1 MAKRTIAVKEK
12 NLIDKLNANIANE
25 KSAENR
31 HVVRDPET
39 GRFKSV
45 KKADEPKPEKKEYE
59 KPETYVWDNNG
70 PVQFETAPE
79 DTTYEER
86 GTRLRTYNKENGD
99 YEYVNHPQH
108 YNNYDVEVIDMMEK
122 IFGPYQTAVFCKLNA
137 YKYRMRVGTKPNTP
151 VTEDLAKEQWYLK
164 KYRELKGKIEDR
176 FVKELER
183 VEKEMD
189 WRE

>member
-12 NLIDKLNANIANE
+12 NLIDKLNANIAEQKN
-25 KSAENR
+25 AENR
-31 HVVRDPET
+31 HAVRDPQT
-39 GRFKSV
+39 GRFMSATV
-45 KKADEPKPEKKEYE
+45 REKKKDYE

-86 GTRLRTYNKENGD
+86 GTRLRTCTEQNGD
-99 YEYVNHPQH
+99 YEYVNHPKH

-164 KYRELKGKIEDR
+164 KYRELKVKIEDK
-176 FVKELER
+176 FVKELEKA
-183 VEKEMD
+183 EKEMGGN
-189 WRE
+189 E